1 MVDMLNGYDNEAARA
16 VPTQLA
22 RAAAVIKPG
31 RYVLAVSGGVDSMV
45 LLDLLASQPDF
56 ELIVAHFDHGIRA
69 DSAKD
74 GTLVC
79 AAAQRYG
86 SAYVCER
93 GELGQRA
100 SEATARQARYGFLRR
115 AMLAYQAQAIVTAH
129 HGDDVLETATLNL
142 LRGTGRKGLTSL
154 DSRDELLRP
163 LLQIP
168 KKMLLEY
175 AQVRRLSWREDSTNA
190 TDRYR
195 RNQVRHHLMSRMPTE
210 QRAEFERLLAQQ
222 RAVNIE
228 IDALLGEI
236 LVAQPAPHYLNR
248 QLFAML
254 PYAVAA
260 ELMAAWLRQNHLGGF
275 GKKRLHQLVVFA
287 KTASPG
293 KQSPL
298 SANCMLHIRKQFL
311 QIVPA
316 YRTPKP
322 E

>member
-1 MVDMLNGYDNEAARA
+1 MAQSEGVAERAMMDGVAA
-16 VPTQLA
+16 L
-22 RAAAVIKPG
+22 RAAVRAIKPG

-69 DSAKD
+69 DSANE
-74 GTLVC
+74 GVLVC

-86 SAYVCER
+86 LTYVYER
-93 GELGQRA
+93 GELGQYA
-100 SEATARQARYGFLRR
+100 SEDTARQARYGFLRR
-115 AMLAYQAQAIVTAH
+115 AMLAYQAQAIATAH
-129 HGDDVLETATLNL
+129 HEDDMLETAALNL

-163 LLQIP
+163 LLNVS

-175 AQVRRLSWREDSTNA
+175 AQMRQLGWREDSTNA

-195 RNQVRHHLMSRMPTE
+195 RNQVRHHLLSRMSTE
-210 QRAEFERLLAQQ
+210 QRAEFGRLLARQ

-236 LVAQPAPHYLNR
+236 LVAQPAPHYVNR

-254 PYAVAA
+254 PYTVAA

-275 GKKRLHQLVVFA
+275 SKKRLHQLVVFA

-293 KQSPL
+293 KRSPL
-298 SANCMLHIRKQFL
+298 SADRMLHIRKQFL
-311 QIVPA
+311 QIVPTH
-316 YRTPKP
+316 RTPKP